1 MLDLRWVV
9 ASLLLSACSL
19 VNGPTSVPS
28 TPSPPTTGPAKPV
41 ECAWVLWFTTAT
53 GAGGA
58 DVASTPAG
66 AYTTAKECGREAELA
81 RRTILAEHMKKYPR
95 DTISATCLPDTID
108 PRRAKGTGR

>member
-1 MLDLRWVV
+1 MPDLRWVI

-19 VNGPTSVPS
+19 SSGHTSVTSPTSPR
-28 TPSPPTTGPAKPV
+28 TTAQPGRA

-53 GAGGA
+53 GVGGV

-66 AYTTAKECGREAELA
+66 AYTTAKECGREADRARKTVLA
-81 RRTILAEHMKKYPR
+81 DHMKKYPR

-108 PRRAKGTGR
+108 LRKPKGAGR